1 MSKYPKEIKMSKKNE
16 YRDGATIVA
25 KESAWT
31 FWRFLPLLLLV
42 IVVVLL
48 VVWSLKSTGIIG
60 KDIEREVVQHSQ
72 QYVESKQAKL
82 QNLYTKYV
90 ELQTK
95 ATEAEFA
102 GVTELVDVYYAQQK
116 AILVQMRREVTNIP
130 SHQVPPEVQKLLQ

>member
-42 IVVVLL
+42 
-48 VVWSLKSTGIIG
+48 IIG

>member
-1 MSKYPKEIKMSKKNE
+1 MSKKNE

-72 QYVESKQAKL
+72 QYVE
-82 QNLYTKYV
+82 
-90 ELQTK
+90 LQTK